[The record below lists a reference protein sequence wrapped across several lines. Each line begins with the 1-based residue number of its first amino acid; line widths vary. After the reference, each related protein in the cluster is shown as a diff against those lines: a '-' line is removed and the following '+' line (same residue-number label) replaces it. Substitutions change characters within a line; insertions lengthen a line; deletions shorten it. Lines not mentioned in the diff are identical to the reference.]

1 MIKSLE
7 EGDIILRPNP
17 WSLDPN
23 DKTEWKVVRV
33 GYIGI
38 LDTDDGEVEILH
50 PHDFAWEKKR
60 ERRER

>member
-7 EGDIILRPNP
+7 EEDIILRPNP

-23 DKTEWKVVRV
+23 DKTEWKVEKI
-33 GYIGI
+33 GYVFIRNM
-38 LDTDDGEVEILH
+38 DDEETEILH

-60 ERRER
+60 ERKNA